1 MPIFSAEEY
10 EHYIKQGSK
19 VKRHR
24 HPLPN
29 DCATSDYPRL
39 IHDKETWR
47 LLQSVF
53 NEQTEA
59 RFSYHHKIHARHHY
73 LEYSGLDK
81 NLAEVR
87 DYGEQHG
94 RGRSVYA
101 TAGIPSGTLLWR
113 GDLKANNGEWY
124 SPRSIKAFLKR
135 LPHDLQCDVL
145 LWAFATGG
153 KHRGLV
159 ECNLDEASY
168 FNHGERPEL
177 VNVVNTGRNSFAS
190 RDIAKGEELLMD
202 YTSFIALGD
211 ESLPWW
217 DDLRNMAWREGD
229 DKNNHGVNKTD
240 SIDSNSN
247 SNSVTTEEE
256 DICMDEYVKY
266 GKPKKATIKSKS
278 PSSTI
283 EGTPSSSTSTSS
295 STVFAEGSL
304 AHPNSAPLVPNY
316 TTTLATTITSFFLA
330 LVLARGFVRMG
341 MRHRY

>member
-1 MPIFSAEEY
+1 MPIYTAEEY
-10 EHYIKQGSK
+10 EHYINQGSK
-19 VKRHR
+19 VKRDRH

-47 LLQSVF
+47 LLQSVSY
-53 NEQTEA
+53 ELTEA
-59 RFSYHHKIHARHHY
+59 PFSYHHKIHARHRY
-73 LEYSGLDK
+73 LEFSGLNKD
-81 NLAEVR
+81 LAEVR
-87 DYGEQHG
+87 DYGEGHG

-101 TAGIPSGTLLWR
+101 TAGIPRGTLIWR
-113 GDLKANNGEWY
+113 GDLKANNGFWY
-124 SPRSIKAFLKR
+124 SPRSMKAFLKR

-145 LWAFATGG
+145 LWAYATGG
-153 KHRGLV
+153 RFSGTV

-177 VNVVNTGRNSFAS
+177 VNVVNTLLYSFAA
-190 RDIAKGEELLMD
+190 RDIAEGEELLMD

-211 ESLPWW
+211 DSLPWW
-217 DDLRNMAWREGD
+217 DDLRNTAWRERD
-229 DKNNHGVNKTD
+229 DTNNHGENKTD
-240 SIDSNSN
+240 SINSG

-266 GKPKKATIKSKS
+266 GKPIGATIKSKS

-283 EGTPSSSTSTSS
+283 EGTPSS
-295 STVFAEGSL
+295 TVFADASL
-304 AHPNSAPLVPNY
+304 VLPNSAPMVPDY
-316 TTTLATTITSFFLA
+316 TKTLATTITSFFLA
-330 LVLARGFVRMG
+330 LVLARAFVRMG